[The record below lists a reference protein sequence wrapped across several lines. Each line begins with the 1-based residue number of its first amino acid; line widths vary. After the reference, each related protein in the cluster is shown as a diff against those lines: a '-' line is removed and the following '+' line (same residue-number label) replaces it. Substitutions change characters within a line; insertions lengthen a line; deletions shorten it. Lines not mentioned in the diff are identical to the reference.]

1 VLAVAVTGCGE
12 SMAAPPPGP
21 AAVRVTV
28 TRDFGGRT
36 LLSAR
41 AAPGQSAMNALRRV
55 AHVGTSYGGR
65 FVSSIDG
72 LSGDPSAG
80 DAWLY
85 FVNGIQADRGA
96 TSYTLH
102 LGDREWWDYRYW
114 TDLIQV
120 PVAIGAWPEPFVHG
134 FAGRVPP
141 VSVTGPCSGQLATT
155 LRAAGANVTTRTSPY
170 RVVVQT
176 FGQAAAALSP
186 SLQQG
191 RGLTVFLDGGTVMVY
206 RGQSGARPQPDARGL
221 IVGFQPNGG
230 SGSSAEVL
238 VAGADRR
245 AACAAAHTLAADPAA
260 VRLDYAVATDATGHV
275 VAEGGRP

>member
-1 VLAVAVTGCGE
+1 MLAVAVTGCGE

-55 AHVGTSYGGR
+55 THVGTSYGGR

-96 TSYTLH
+96 TAYTLH
-102 LGDREWWDYRYW
+102 PGDREWWDYRYW

-141 VSVTGPCSGQLATT
+141 VSVTGPCSGQLATA
-155 LRAAGANVTTRTSPY
+155 LRAAGATVTTRTSPY

-191 RGLTVFLDGGTVMVY
+191 RGLTVFLDAGTVMVY
-206 RGQSGARPQPDARGL
+206 RGQGGARPQPGARGL
-221 IVGFQPNGG
+221 IVGFQPSGG

-238 VAGADRR
+238 VAGADRP

-260 VRLDYAVATDATGHV
+260 VHLDYAVATDATGHV